1 MDVLGYSNKEKYHC
15 FTPEE
20 LRESIIDEIYLFVEK
35 KMMQEQKDVV
45 FDLQHIESIFSQHLT
60 MFLKLFKLLDSF
72 DLQFVLV
79 GMTPA
84 VLNVIQMT
92 QLDGYLRLCM
102 NCEEYEGLAQNDRN
116 KGGVSFSCRVSE
128 NSIGEQI
135 MNLDGFV
142 SRTEQFNHCLKKL
155 KPGKVV
161 LDFEHVGFID
171 AESLI
176 AISAMRNEHDIYIKN
191 PSKAII
197 ELLEEKD
204 ILDHFLIE
212 E

>member
-1 MDVLGYSNKEKYHC
+1 MDVLGYSNRETYHC
-15 FTPEE
+15 FTPGE
-20 LRESIIDEIYLFVEK
+20 LRESLVDEIYLFVEK

-45 FDLQHIESIFSQHLT
+45 FDLQNIESIFSQHLT

-84 VLNVIQMT
+84 VLNVLQMT

-102 NCEEYEGLAQNDRN
+102 SCEEYEGLEQNARSQS
-116 KGGVSFSCRVSE
+116 GISFSCRISE
-128 NSIGEQI
+128 NNAGEQI
-135 MNLDGFV
+135 IKLEGFV

-155 KPGKVV
+155 KPGKVI

-176 AISAMRNEHDIYIKN
+176 VISAMRKGHEVYIKN